1 MVYLFQLK
9 FQAMP
14 HFILDCPEGI
24 LQQKEPQEVMLAVS
38 ATAEATQIFNPKDIK
53 VRMRP
58 YQHYIIANQV
68 SDFIH
73 VFAYIRAGRT
83 DEQKGLLSRKVVATL
98 KGLFPDVP
106 VISMNILDFDQASYV
121 NKSMV

>member
-1 MVYLFQLK
+1 
-9 FQAMP
+9 MP

-24 LQQKEPQEVMLAVS
+24 LQQKDPQEVMLAVS
-38 ATAEATQIFNPKDIK
+38 ATAEATEIFNPKDIK

-58 YQHYIIANQV
+58 YQHYIIANQA

-98 KGLFPDVP
+98 KELFPDVP